1 MKITIQSLIFVG
13 LFPAYLCNAQ
23 IKDYKVYQD
32 SIFNMCLIENDSNIV
47 SKSIRQINALDTA
60 AITTNK
66 QLLYRD
72 IGFLYYKLYTLH
84 QEHQFLKTAIFHHE
98 KAIQYKPNFTLAL
111 NDLMVFQYFNKDYKA
126 CMTYYKALKSI
137 TRPSRDLRQLYR
149 LAKKKSHA

>member
-1 MKITIQSLIFVG
+1 MKTKLKTLIF
-13 LFPAYLCNAQ
+13 LCVFQANIGNAQ

-47 SKSIRQINALDTA
+47 VKSILPIKALDTT

-66 QLLYRD
+66 HLLYRD

-84 QEHQFLKTAIFHHE
+84 QEHQFLKTAIYHHE
-98 KAIQYKPNFTLAL
+98 KAIQYDPKFLLAL
-111 NDLMVFQYFNKDYKA
+111 NDLMVFQYFNKDYQT
-126 CMTYYKALKSI
+126 CMLYYQTIKSI
-137 TRPSRDLRQLYR
+137 SRPGKDLRQLYR